1 MELRQDDNFLLRC
14 YGRVQDYHPIFIPRE
29 HKLVTLIIS
38 HHHKKT
44 LHGGVSSTMSSVR
57 EKFWIPRLRVLVKK
71 VVYRCNLC
79 KRYRVKPL
87 SPPKLPTAKLPSYR
101 TEKVEPFAVTGVDF
115 AGPMLYKVNK
125 HRFSKCYVALFTCAS
140 TRAVHLKLCPDLTGK
155 EFQTALK
162 EFIARRGPPRIM
174 VSNNGKTFVATGKWL
189 KTLKQNEQL
198 INFLASQ
205 SIKWKFNS
213 SRAPWWGGIF
223 KRHIGIMKK
232 FLSKVVRKGL
242 LTYSELEELV
252 LGVECSM
259 NNRPLCYQ
267 EEGIDSEV
275 LTPNLLLRGKPAI
288 LLEEDI
294 ENIGDN
300 STVKF
305 FKRCKEQINKRW
317 TNEYIHVLEER
328 MKKQYQTET
337 TLPAIGS
344 IILLKDDVKNK
355 GQWHIGRIQEYVNG
369 KDEVVRGFKLKL
381 GNGNTIE
388 RPIQMVRDM
397 EIGAI
402 EFNDTTAGTEI
413 NDDDN
418 KQNEEGNV
426 DVERRPTRKAKLL
439 VKERI
444 HTIYR
449 DDERDE

>member
-1 MELRQDDNFLLRC
+1 MLWESARL
-14 YGRVQDYHPIFIPRE
+14 

-71 VVYRCNLC
+71 GVYRCNLC

-87 SPPKLPTAKLPSYR
+87 SPPKTAKLPSYR

-115 AGPMLYKVNK
+115 AGPMLCKVNK

-155 EFQTALK
+155 EFQRSLK
-162 EFIARRGPPRIM
+162 EFTARRGPPQIM
-174 VSNNGKTFVATGKWL
+174 VSDNGKTFVATGKWL
-189 KTLKQNEQL
+189 KTLMQDEQL
-198 INFLASQ
+198 TNFLASQ
-205 SIKWKFNS
+205 SIKWKFNL

-223 KRHIGIMKK
+223 ERLIGIMKK
-232 FLSKVVRKGL
+232 SLSKVVGKGL
-242 LTYSELEELV
+242 LTYSELEEV
-252 LGVECSM
+252 LLGLECSM

-275 LTPNLLLRGKPAI
+275 LTPNILLRGKPAI

-294 ENIGDN
+294 ENIDEN
-300 STVKF
+300 STVKRLKF
-305 FKRCKEQINKRW
+305 LKRCKEQINKRW
-317 TNEYIHVLEER
+317 TNEYIYALEER
-328 MKKQYQTET
+328 LKKQYQTET
-337 TLPAIGS
+337 ILPAIGS
-344 IILLKDDVKNK
+344 IVLLKDDVKNK
-355 GQWHIGRIQEYVNG
+355 GQWRIGRIQEYIKG

-388 RPIQMVRDM
+388 RPIQMVCDM
-397 EIGAI
+397 EIGGI

-418 KQNEEGNV
+418 EQNEQGNV
-426 DVERRPTRKAKLL
+426 DTNRRPTRKEKSLT
-439 VKERI
+439 KERI
-444 HTIYR
+444 HTIYK